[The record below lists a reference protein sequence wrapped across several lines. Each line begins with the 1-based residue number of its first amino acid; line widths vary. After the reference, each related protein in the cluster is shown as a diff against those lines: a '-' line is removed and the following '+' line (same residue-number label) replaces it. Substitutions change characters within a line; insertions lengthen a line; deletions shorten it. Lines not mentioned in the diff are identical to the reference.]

1 MTRPAKTAAAKS
13 PASFARMLLTLVALF
28 AFTLQSVITEIHF
41 HDTSTVTSVGGKAGP
56 AKNSDSRNCP
66 ICQAILHAGHVTQP
80 VAGAIPLPV
89 FTSYAL
95 KLSAEMLSIA
105 RRPAHSWQSR
115 GPPVH

>member
-1 MTRPAKTAAAKS
+1 VTRPAKAAAAAKS
-13 PASFARMLLTLVALF
+13 PASFARVLMTLVALF
-28 AFTLQSVITEIHF
+28 AFTLQSVITQIHF
-41 HDTSTVTSVGGKAGP
+41 HDTSTVTSAGGKAAP
-56 AKNSDSRNCP
+56 KNSDSQNCP

-95 KLSAEMLSIA
+95 RLSAEFLSIA

-115 GPPVH
+115 GPPAH